1 MSSLISAEHH
11 WALLAVLLSAAA
23 FGLWAERT
31 RWGSRLSG
39 AVIAI
44 GATFVLSNLRIIPV
58 SAPAYDVVWSY
69 FVPLAIPLL
78 LFRANLQR
86 ILKEAGPTLLAF
98 VAGGV
103 GTVLGTLLAFQ
114 IVPLGPE
121 GYKLAGIFCA
131 TYIGGGMNYVA
142 TSQAV
147 DLQSGDLLT
156 AGIAADNLVMTLYFL
171 VLFALPSIGVLRARY
186 IRRHET
192 SSPDDTSHPGAG
204 PDKPRLD
211 LTELACAVG
220 LAAVICA
227 VGYGVAE
234 AIGVG
239 SIAILIVTAIAVA
252 LASAFPKRL
261 STLSGASETGTFLM
275 QVFFAAI
282 GASANIGV
290 VLHEGVVLFVFAA
303 VILLVH
309 LVFILVA
316 GKIMRLDLIEI
327 VVASNANMGGP
338 TTAAAMAVARR
349 WDALVTPAI
358 LCGTLGYAT
367 ATFIGTALANWLR

>member
-1 MSSLISAEHH
+1 MSSLISAEQH
-11 WALLAVLLSAAA
+11 WALWAVLLSAAA

-31 RWGSRLSG
+31 SWGSRLSG

-44 GATFVLSNLRIIPV
+44 GTTFVLSNARIIPV

-103 GTVLGTLLAFQ
+103 GTVLGTLLAYR
-114 IVPLGPE
+114 IIPLGPE
-121 GYKLAGIFCA
+121 GYKLAGIFCS

-142 TSQAV
+142 TSQTL

-171 VLFALPSIGVLRARY
+171 LLFALPSIGFIRKRY
-186 IRRHET
+186 IRRHEAAAV
-192 SSPDDTSHPGAG
+192 DDTSRSG
-204 PDKPRLD
+204 PDDKPRLD
-211 LTELACAVG
+211 LTELAFALG

-227 VGYGVAE
+227 IGYGVAG
-234 AIGVG
+234 AIGVA
-239 SIAILIVTAIAVA
+239 SSAILIVTAIAVF
-252 LASAFPKRL
+252 LASAFPSRL
-261 STLSGASETGTFLM
+261 SNLSGASETGTLLM

-290 VLHEGVVLFVFAA
+290 VLREGAVLFVFAA
-303 VILLVH
+303 LILIVH

-316 GKIMRLDLIEI
+316 GKLMRLDLIEI

-338 TTAAAMAVARR
+338 TTAAAMAIARR
-349 WDALVTPAI
+349 WHTLVTPAI

-367 ATFIGTALANWLR
+367 ATFIGTALGNWLR